1 MPQTFEHPVG
11 GRSLIIETG
20 KLANQAEGAVTVR
33 YGDTLVLVTAC
44 TSNEPRPGGSDF
56 IPLTVDYEE
65 RHYAAGKIP
74 GSFIRRE
81 SRPSLDAILADR
93 LCDRSLRPLFPKGF
107 ANEIQIII
115 TVLSTDQE
123 NDPDILAITGA
134 SAALCISPIP
144 FDGPVAAARVGYIDG
159 QLVLNPTFTQR
170 ASSPLDIVVVGT
182 SQDLAMIEAEAKEVP
197 DNLILDAIK
206 LGQQANQDIIALQQ
220 QLIAACAKP
229 KMAFTPLADKPEVK
243 QEVAAI
249 AGNRLSDIV
258 FMHKAERVTA
268 LSALEEE
275 LRKKLE
281 EKFPPPD
288 ISAAL
293 DSLLKAEVRTQILDK
308 KARVAGRGL
317 TEVRPITCEVG
328 LLPRTHGSAL
338 FTRGGTQILST
349 TTLGPSRKEQL
360 IDTISPEETK
370 RFLHH
375 YNFPPFSVGEVKRL
389 GSPGRREIGHGAL
402 AERALAPIIP
412 SEEEFPYTIR
422 LVSEA
427 LASNG
432 STSMGSVCASS
443 LSLMDAGVPIKAP
456 VAGVA
461 MGVIAE
467 GDRYVLLT
475 DIEGLEDAYGNMDFK
490 IAGTAGGIT
499 ALQLDIKLKGIPYDI
514 IAQALAQAKDARA
527 FILDKMNQ
535 TISSSRPELSKYA
548 PRMYK
553 ISVPPDKIGTVIGPG
568 GTMIRSIQDETK
580 TTIDIENDGTVVIG
594 ATDEPSARMAI
605 KRIEDLTKDVEVGAI
620 YTGKVTRVISIG
632 AFVEILPGREGMVH
646 ISELADYR
654 VPSVEDEVR
663 VGDEVMVKVIEIDRM
678 GRINLSRRAVFHD
691 SPDAGKGRDMAT
703 SGLPGRSPNRPR
715 SHSDRD
721 RRPGGGGR
729 PRHFPDRGR
738 KPNYK

>member
-1 MPQTFEHPVG
+1 MPQTFEHLVG

-20 KLANQAEGAVTVR
+20 KLANQAEGAVTLR

-44 TSNEPRPGGSDF
+44 VSPESRADRDF

-107 ANEIQIII
+107 GNEIQIII

-134 SAALCISPIP
+134 SAALCISSIP
-144 FDGPVAAARVGYIDG
+144 FDGPIAASRVGYVNG
-159 QLVLNPTFTQR
+159 ELVLNPTFTQR
-170 ASSPLDIVVVGT
+170 IESSLDIVVVGT

-197 DNLILDAIK
+197 DSLILDAIK
-206 LGQQANQDIIALQQ
+206 FGQQANQDIIELQR

-229 KMAFTPLADKPEVK
+229 KMGFTSLEDQPEVK
-243 QEVAAI
+243 AEVSAI
-249 AGNRLSDIV
+249 VGNRLSQIV
-258 FMHKAERVTA
+258 FLPKAERLHA
-268 LSALEEE
+268 LASLEEE
-275 LRKKLE
+275 LCKKLE
-281 EKFPPPD
+281 EKFPPPKV
-288 ISAAL
+288 SSAL
-293 DSLLKAEVRTQILDK
+293 DSLLKREIRSQILEK
-308 KARVAGRGL
+308 KARIAGRGL

-328 LLPRTHGSAL
+328 ILPRTHGSAL
-338 FTRGGTQILST
+338 FTRGGTQILTT

-412 SEEEFPYTIR
+412 SEEVFPYTIR

-427 LASNG
+427 LSSNG

-443 LSLMDAGVPIKAP
+443 LSLMDAGVPIKTP

-467 GDRYVLLT
+467 GDKYVLLT

-490 IAGTAGGIT
+490 VAGTAQGIT

-514 IAQALAQAKDARA
+514 IAQALIQSQDARA

-568 GTMIRSIQDETK
+568 GKMIRSIQEETK
-580 TTIDIENDGTVVIG
+580 TTIDIDNEGTVLIG
-594 ATDEPSARMAI
+594 AIDEPSAKKAI
-605 KRIEDLTKDVEVGAI
+605 KMIEDLTKDIEVGAI

-646 ISELADYR
+646 ISELADHR
-654 VPSVEDEVR
+654 VPSVEDEVK
-663 VGDEVMVKVIEIDRM
+663 VGDEIMVKVVEIDRM
-678 GRINLSRRAVFHD
+678 GRVNLSRRAVFQD
-691 SPDAGKGRDMAT
+691 NADKGKDTAT
-703 SGLPGRSPNRPR
+703 PGGLPGRSPNRPR
-715 SHSDRD
+715 SPGDRD
-721 RRPGGGGR
+721 RRPGGGR
-729 PRHFPDRGR
+729 PPRRFPDRGR
-738 KPNYK
+738 KPDFK